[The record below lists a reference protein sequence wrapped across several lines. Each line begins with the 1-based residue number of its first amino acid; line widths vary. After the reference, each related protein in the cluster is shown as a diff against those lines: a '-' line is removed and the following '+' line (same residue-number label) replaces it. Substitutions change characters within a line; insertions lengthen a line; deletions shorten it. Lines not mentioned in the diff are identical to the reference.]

1 MAAIKLPEKLNSAE
15 LPAEIVNLALNADK
29 KDILSD
35 RYPHKK
41 RMKKGEY
48 EEELYLLHIELV
60 KFQRWINENDQR
72 VLVLFEGR
80 DAAGKG
86 GCIKRIREHINPRH
100 AKVIALSKPTDMER
114 GQWYFQRYV
123 YHLPTKGDI
132 AIFDRSW
139 YNRGGVEKVM
149 GFCSPEQNKTFLKE
163 APRLEN
169 MLVDDGI
176 HLVKFW
182 LSVSRAEQLRRF
194 IARSSDPLKQWKLSP
209 IDLASLS
216 KWEDYSVARDEIF
229 DATSSSYAPWT
240 VVLSDDKKRARINV
254 IKYLLNQFDYDQK
267 DRALVS
273 SLDNEI
279 LGHSKDFSD

>member
-1 MAAIKLPEKLNSAE
+1 MSLLKLPKDLRNSE
-15 LPAEIVNLALNADK
+15 LPQGIVEQAVNADK
-29 KDILSD
+29 KAILSA

-41 RMKKGEY
+41 RIKSGAY
-48 EEELYLLHIELV
+48 EDELYLLHIELV
-60 KFQRWINENDQR
+60 KLQHWVKEDGKR
-72 VLVLFEGR
+72 LVVVFEGR

-86 GCIKRIREHINPRH
+86 GCIKRIREHMNPRS

-114 GQWYFQRYV
+114 GQWFFQRYV
-123 YHLPTKGDI
+123 KHLPTNGEI

-149 GFCSPEQNKTFLKE
+149 GFCTPQQNKTFLKE
-163 APRLEN
+163 APRFED

-194 IARSSDPLKQWKLSP
+194 IARSNDPLKQWKLSP

-216 KWEDYSVARDEIF
+216 KWDDYSVARDEIF
-229 DATSSSYAPWT
+229 DATSSSHAPWT
-240 VVLSDDKKRARINV
+240 VVLSDDKKRARLSV
-254 IKYLLNQFDYDQK
+254 IKYLLAQFDYEGKNTD
-267 DRALVS
+267 LVS
-273 SLDNEI
+273 KLDDKI

>member
-169 MLVDDGI
+169 M
-176 HLVKFW
+176 
-182 LSVSRAEQLRRF
+182 QLMMVF
-194 IARSSDPLKQWKLSP
+194 I
-209 IDLASLS
+209 SLS
-216 KWEDYSVARDEIF
+216 FGYPSVVRSNSVV
-229 DATSSSYAPWT
+229 SSRVQA
-240 VVLSDDKKRARINV
+240 I
-254 IKYLLNQFDYDQK
+254 LLNNGNSA
-267 DRALVS
+267 RL
-273 SLDNEI
+273 I
-279 LGHSKDFSD
+279 

>member
-1 MAAIKLPEKLNSAE
+1 M
-15 LPAEIVNLALNADK
+15 
-29 KDILSD
+29 
-35 RYPHKK
+35 
-41 RMKKGEY
+41 
-48 EEELYLLHIELV
+48 LHIELV
-60 KFQRWINENDQR
+60 KLQHWVKEHGKR
-72 VLVLFEGR
+72 LVVVFEGR

-86 GCIKRIREHINPRH
+86 GCIKRIREHMNPRS

-114 GQWYFQRYV
+114 GQWFFQRYV
-123 YHLPTKGDI
+123 KHLPTNGEI

-149 GFCSPEQNKTFLKE
+149 GFCTPQQNGTFLKE
-163 APRLEN
+163 APRFED

-194 IARSSDPLKQWKLSP
+194 IARSNDPLKQWKLSP

-216 KWEDYSVARDEIF
+216 KWDDYSVARDEIF
-229 DATSSSYAPWT
+229 DATSSSHAPWT
-240 VVLSDDKKRARINV
+240 VVLSDDKKRARLSV
-254 IKYLLNQFDYDQK
+254 IKYLMAQFDYEGKNID
-267 DRALVS
+267 LVNQQ
-273 SLDNEI
+273 DDKI